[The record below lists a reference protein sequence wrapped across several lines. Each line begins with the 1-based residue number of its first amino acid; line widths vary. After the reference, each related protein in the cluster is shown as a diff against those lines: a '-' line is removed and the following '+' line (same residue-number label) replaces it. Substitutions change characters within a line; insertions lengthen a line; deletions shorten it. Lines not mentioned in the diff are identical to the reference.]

1 MSLERQFP
9 EWNKLYEEAAGESLP
24 WYYAELD
31 PDLERALQALGLHGG
46 RALDLGTGPGSQAI
60 ALAARGFEATGTD
73 ISPVAVERARE
84 RAVAK
89 GQKVRFLQDD
99 VLDSRLEG
107 PFDLVLDRGCFH
119 VMLPEQRPT
128 YVEAVRRLVA
138 PGGFFFLKCFSVKQP
153 GDVGPFRFTPAEVE
167 RTFGGTFAVRSIED
181 TVYQGQLDPLPQALF
196 CVLQSA

>member
-9 EWNKLYEEAAGESLP
+9 VWDKLYEESSGESLP

-31 PDLERALQALGLHGG
+31 PDLERALQALGLQSG

-60 ALAARGFEATGTD
+60 AFAARGFDATGTD
-73 ISPVAVERARE
+73 ISPVAIARARE
-84 RAVAK
+84 RAADK

-107 PFDLVLDRGCFH
+107 PFELVLDRGCFH

-138 PGGFFFLKCFSVKQP
+138 PGGFLFLKCFSVKQP
-153 GDVGPFRFTPAEVE
+153 GDSGPFRFTPAEVE
-167 RTFGGTFAVRSIED
+167 QIFAGAFAVRSIEE
-181 TVYQGQLDPLPQALF
+181 TVYQGQLESLPLALF
-196 CVLQSA
+196 CVLQRA